1 METDDHLSKN
11 ETPMIPPQFAML
23 QMISAFWVSQAVHIA
38 ARLGIADLVKEQPQT
53 AADLAEAT
61 GTHAPSLSRVLRALV
76 SVSIFV
82 EDEQGRF
89 VTTPLAATLQTDA
102 PGTLRW
108 MAMVELGQEHFQAWG
123 NLMHSVKTGEIAFDH
138 HFGQPVWEYYA
149 QHPDHA
155 QNFNHEMSGL
165 TGMIHQAVLN
175 AYDFSGIR
183 KIVDVAGGLGGQLSE
198 ILKTYPAMQGVLF
211 DLPHVIA
218 EAGPLLDAAGVK
230 DRCELTSG
238 SFFESVPTG
247 GDAYILK
254 WIIHDWDDERSVT
267 ILNNCRRAMTENGRL
282 LLVEMV
288 IPPGNQPDLSKFM
301 DLNMMVM
308 TGGRERTAADFS
320 GLFSAAGFSLTR
332 VVTTESMMSVIEGVP
347 V

>member
-155 QNFNHEMSGL
+155 QNFNHEMSVPPS
-165 TGMIHQAVLN
+165 VLHWN
-175 AYDFSGIR
+175 CSALESCSR
-183 KIVDVAGGLGGQLSE
+183 AG
-198 ILKTYPAMQGVLF
+198 
-211 DLPHVIA
+211 
-218 EAGPLLDAAGVK
+218 
-230 DRCELTSG
+230 
-238 SFFESVPTG
+238 
-247 GDAYILK
+247 K
-254 WIIHDWDDERSVT
+254 W
-267 ILNNCRRAMTENGRL
+267 
-282 LLVEMV
+282 
-288 IPPGNQPDLSKFM
+288 
-301 DLNMMVM
+301 
-308 TGGRERTAADFS
+308 
-320 GLFSAAGFSLTR
+320 
-332 VVTTESMMSVIEGVP
+332 
-347 V
+347 

>member
-1 METDDHLSKN
+1 
-11 ETPMIPPQFAML
+11 ML
-23 QMISAFWVSQAVHIA
+23 QMISGFWVSQAIHLA
-38 ARLGIADLVKEQPQT
+38 ARLGIADLVKAQPQT
-53 AADLAEAT
+53 AAALAEAT

-76 SVSIFV
+76 SIGIFA
-82 EDEQGRF
+82 EDEQGRL
-89 VTTPLAATLQTDA
+89 VTTPLAATLETDA

-108 MAMVELGQEHFQAWG
+108 MAMVELGQEHFTAWG
-123 NLMHSVKTGEIAFDH
+123 NLMHSVKTGEIAFDN

-149 QHPDHA
+149 QHHEHA

-175 AYDFSGIR
+175 AYDFSGIT

-198 ILKTYPAMQGVLF
+198 ILKAYPKLQGVLF
-211 DLPHVIA
+211 DLPQVIA
-218 EAGPLLDAAGVK
+218 DAGSLLVAAGVK

-238 SFFESVPTG
+238 SFFESVPAG

-267 ILNNCRRAMTENGRL
+267 ILKNCRRAIAENGKL
-282 LLVEMV
+282 LLVEMI
-288 IPPGNQPDLSKFM
+288 IPPGNQPDLSKLM

-308 TGGRERTAADFS
+308 TGGCERTEADFS
-320 GLFSAAGFSLTR
+320 RLFSAAGFRLTR
-332 VVTTESMMSVIEGVP
+332 VVTTESMMSVIESVP